1 MKNDPVGLNVQQRA
15 CVEKAVKETC
25 RFRQWDLYA
34 VNARPKHVHL
44 VVSASLRKAELMLNA
59 FKANATR
66 EMRESGWWPLKSSPW
81 AKKGS
86 EVNLW
91 NEQSIT
97 EAVDYVLY
105 AQGDEPTT
113 FG

>member
-1 MKNDPVGLNVQQRA
+1 
-15 CVEKAVKETC
+15 
-25 RFRQWDLYA
+25 
-34 VNARPKHVHL
+34 
-44 VVSASLRKAELMLNA
+44 
-59 FKANATR
+59 
-66 EMRESGWWPLKSSPW
+66 MRESGQWPLKSSPW
-81 AKKGS
+81 ALKGC

-105 AQGDEPTT
+105 GQGDEPPT